1 MTGTLD
7 LWQIVE
13 KWKDILQNSE
23 KLENYCQDKYGKSF
37 KIFMGADPKE
47 PPGENMAPYI
57 MIIPG
62 SKEEGGD
69 VGENTYTVF
78 IHTCICQGTELA
90 DGKPVTGSF
99 DDEEYKDAKVYIVP
113 GEKEIVEF
121 SQLIFEELQDNLEEH
136 PISENS
142 LDVIVG
148 TTFPQFASL
157 MTMVTRIE
165 PAMGEE
171 LIY

>member
-1 MTGTLD
+1 MTMTLD
-7 LWQIVE
+7 LWQIIE
-13 KWKDILQNSE
+13 KWKDILVNSE
-23 KLENYCQDKYGKSF
+23 RLEAYCQEKYGKSF
-37 KIFMGADPKE
+37 KIYMGADPKD
-47 PPGENMAPYI
+47 PPEEAMAPYI
-57 MIIPG
+57 MLIPG
-62 SKEEGGD
+62 GKEEGGELG
-69 VGENTYTVF
+69 VNTYTVYV
-78 IHTCICQGTELA
+78 HACICQGKETA
-90 DGKPVTGSF
+90 DGESVQGSF
-99 DDEEYKDAKVYIVP
+99 NDEEYQNAKVYIVP
-113 GEKEIVEF
+113 GEKEIIEF
-121 SQLIFEELQDNLEEH
+121 SELIFEELQDNLEEH